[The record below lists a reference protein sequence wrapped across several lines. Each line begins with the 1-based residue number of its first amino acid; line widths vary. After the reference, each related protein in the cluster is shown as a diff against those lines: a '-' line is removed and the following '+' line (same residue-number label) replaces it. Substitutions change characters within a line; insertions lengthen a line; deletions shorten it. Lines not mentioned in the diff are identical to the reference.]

1 MDLRNI
7 NNSLKKILRKRLIF
21 LVAFLFLLIVFI
33 NSVSPVG
40 IIEMKNEKGRVVFFT
55 YKILGFYL
63 QGLLKSEDVFGIK
76 LINFSVNKLTTP
88 LLIKYKGGNLI
99 LIIGQNSVKVFSLD
113 GSGIWEYKLSKTEY
127 ILSSCAGDVDE
138 DLADEIFLI
147 TGKKNE
153 SFGENL
159 IILTLKD
166 GIKLRLF
173 EKMKAFNPWKV
184 EITDVDEDEN
194 LEISIGVYKKSEL
207 HPVMAK
213 RPFLYGLN
221 ERGLFPKWRGSR
233 LSRPFDDYVFF
244 DIDEDGKDE
253 LLSVET
259 LKDGKK
265 ILSAYKWKGFG
276 FELFSE
282 SRAYDK
288 IDSIVKE
295 EKRVLVRVK
304 DGKASG
310 WGVMEYEGG
319 KLSIRITGKRYYFR
333 LKLEGV

>member
-1 MDLRNI
+1 MNFRNNI
-7 NNSLKKILRKRLIF
+7 YLQKNLRKRLIF
-21 LVAFLFLLIVFI
+21 LVAFLFLLIVFM

-40 IIEMKNEKGRVVFFT
+40 IVDVKNEKGRVTFFT
-55 YKILGFYL
+55 CKILGFYI
-63 QGLLKSEDVFGIK
+63 QGLLKCEDVFSIK
-76 LINFSVNKLTTP
+76 LINFSVDKLTTP
-88 LLIKYKGGNLI
+88 LLIKYRGKNLI
-99 LIIGQNSVKVFSLD
+99 SFIGEDSVKVFSKE
-113 GSGIWEYKLSKTEY
+113 GNEIWQYNLSNYDY
-127 ILSSCAGDVDE
+127 ILSSCAGDVDK
-138 DLADEIFLI
+138 DLTDEIFLI
-147 TGKKNE
+147 TGKRNE
-153 SFGENL
+153 NYGENF
-159 IILTLKD
+159 IILTLED
-166 GIKLRLF
+166 GIKLKLF
-173 EKMKAFNPWKV
+173 EEMKVFNPWKV
-184 EITDVDEDEN
+184 QIADVDADEN
-194 LEISIGVYKKSEL
+194 LEISIGVYKKAEL

-213 RPFLYGLN
+213 RPFIYGLN
-221 ERGLFPKWRGSR
+221 EGGLFPKWRGSR

-244 DIDEDGKDE
+244 DIDDDGKDE

-282 SRAYDK
+282 SRVYDK

-295 EKRVLVRVK
+295 EKRVLLSVK

-310 WGVMEYEGG
+310 WGIMEYEGG